1 MESLLLSLLH
11 RLGQT
16 TQKEALLLPKAC
28 PPSSQLRPW
37 GGRAMCPASFGR
49 MEGSVLDRGLIQ
61 NSPYPGS
68 FAVLLERWGL
78 VLGTSGGLE
87 EFQGAR

>member
-1 MESLLLSLLH
+1 
-11 RLGQT
+11 
-16 TQKEALLLPKAC
+16 
-28 PPSSQLRPW
+28 
-37 GGRAMCPASFGR
+37 MCPASFGR